1 MAGNIA
7 SRRGTGKHFDFAG
20 QLRDASPSR
29 KLELPETEMTIKVG
43 DALPDG
49 KLSESTEYDAAAG
62 CPINPQDISV
72 AQAAKGKKLV
82 IFALPGAYTPTC
94 SAKHVPSYVKNY
106 DQLKAKKVDEIW
118 CVATNDAFVMA
129 AWGRAQK
136 AGGKVRMLGDGSC
149 EWTRKLGLELDLT
162 ARNMGVRSQR
172 YSMLVENGVVKKLNV
187 EAPGKY
193 EVSGAE
199 TMLSQL

>member
-1 MAGNIA
+1 
-7 SRRGTGKHFDFAG
+7 
-20 QLRDASPSR
+20 
-29 KLELPETEMTIKVG
+29 MTIKAG

-62 CPINPQDISV
+62 CPINPKDIGV
-72 AQAAKGKKLV
+72 AEAVKGKKSA
-82 IFALPGAYTPTC
+82 IFAVPGAYTPTC

-106 DQLKAKKVDEIW
+106 GQLKAKGVDEIW

-129 AWGRAQK
+129 AWGRDQK
-136 AGGKVRMLGDGSC
+136 AGGKVRMLGDGSG
-149 EWTRKLGLELDLT
+149 EWTQKLGLSLDLT

-172 YSMLVENGVVKKLNV
+172 YSMLVDNGVVRKLNI

-199 TMLSQL
+199 VMLTQV